1 MSESPGGAKG
11 RRNVNSALMAPM
23 QPDEKL
29 SMVIGSSPV
38 SRSELVKRLW
48 AYIRKH
54 GLQDQRRRMFINA
67 DENLRALFDGKDR
80 VTMLEM
86 TRLVSSHLLS

>member
-1 MSESPGGAKG
+1 MSESPVDAKG
-11 RRNVNSALMAPM
+11 RRKADPTFMKPV
-23 QPDEKL
+23 QPDDKL
-29 SMVIGSSPV
+29 SLVIGNKPV
-38 SRSELVKRLW
+38 PRSEIVKRLW

-54 GLQDQRRRMFINA
+54 GLQDPSRRMFINA
-67 DENLRALFDGKDR
+67 DENLRAVFDGKNQ